1 MIRRPPRSTRTD
13 TLFPYTTLF
22 RSVQD
27 FVAHLLA
34 EALLDDLR
42 RHLAGAETLD
52 PGRARDLAQA
62 PADLVLQALRRQ
74 AERHAALEIAQGF
87 NRRTRIY
94 SWHTHPCSPRGLRGV
109 DDGNRYRAA
118 HSAPKIGRESCRA
131 RVWQYG

>member
-1 MIRRPPRSTRTD
+1 MRIRDWSSDVCSSDLLAGLDARAAGQAQLVVAHGRVEALAQQD
-13 TLFPYTTLF
+13 
-22 RSVQD
+22 VQD

-74 AERHAALEIAQGF
+74 AERQDRKSVVWGKSVSV
-87 NRRTRIY
+87 R
-94 SWHTHPCSPRGLRGV
+94 V
-109 DDGNRYRAA
+109 D
-118 HSAPKIGRESCRA
+118 
-131 RVWQYG
+131 V

>member
-1 MIRRPPRSTRTD
+1 MRISD
-13 TLFPYTTLF
+13 WSSDVCSSDLGEALAQQA
-22 RSVQD
+22 VQD
-27 FVAHLLA
+27 FVAHLRA

-87 NRRTRIY
+87 NRRTCIY
-94 SWHTHPCSPRGLRGV
+94 SWHTHSCSPRGLRGV

-118 HSAPKIGRESCRA
+118 HPAPRQPADRPDGGT
-131 RVWQYG
+131 V

>member
-22 RSVQD
+22 QAVQD

-34 EALLDDLR
+34 EELLDDLR

-62 PADLVLQALRRQ
+62 PADLVLQALRRL
-74 AERHAALEIAQGF
+74 AERHAPIEIAQGF
-87 NRRTRIY
+87 TRSPRIY
-94 SWHTHPCSPRGLRGV
+94 SWPTHSHNPRGLRGV
-109 DDGNRYRAA
+109 DDGNRNRAA
-118 HSAPKIGRESCRA
+118 HSAP
-131 RVWQYG
+131 

>member
-1 MIRRPPRSTRTD
+1 MFRQPPVANSTAPICPHTS
-13 TLFPYTTLF
+13 LF
-22 RSVQD
+22 RSQPVQD

-42 RHLAGAETLD
+42 RHLAGAETRD

-94 SWHTHPCSPRGLRGV
+94 SWHTHS
-109 DDGNRYRAA
+109 
-118 HSAPKIGRESCRA
+118 
-131 RVWQYG
+131 